1 MNYLTDGCSHSKF
14 VCLSFVAKCRDSLA
28 QTSGRNAE
36 LSRQQLSFCM
46 YYCLFSFVVKL
57 NAAGCPEQT
66 RNLLLRTRAASVRN

>member
-1 MNYLTDGCSHSKF
+1 MLGCFVVFTRVMNYLTDGCSHSKF

-46 YYCLFSFVVKL
+46 YYCLV
-57 NAAGCPEQT
+57 
-66 RNLLLRTRAASVRN
+66 LL